1 MKGKSTLIKNREYF
15 QTKVYVEP
23 FLEKMSALT
32 DNFVINV
39 KMPDQITRTQDE
51 QDITFNRVW
60 IQAVMPPEHTIDRH
74 DEVIGFLYGLDA
86 KKPVVKFYRGYLNQ
100 ACTNLCVFNPQ
111 WLNVQELVAGDPIN
125 YRPIKDLLESTSN
138 FENTLKKMK
147 ETTLNRDDQ
156 KLYLG
161 NWVDN
166 TLRENQDYGFGKV
179 KIAVSTPIDAYKQLF
194 IDEDSQYF
202 VPEGIDPTLFNV
214 YNSFTQ
220 IITDDKKD
228 IMNKYEKTLI
238 IGKIL
243 GVVS

>member
-1 MKGKSTLIKNREYF
+1 
-15 QTKVYVEP
+15 
-23 FLEKMSALT
+23 
-32 DNFVINV
+32 
-39 KMPDQITRTQDE
+39 
-51 QDITFNRVW
+51 
-60 IQAVMPPEHTIDRH
+60 
-74 DEVIGFLYGLDA
+74 
-86 KKPVVKFYRGYLNQ
+86 
-100 ACTNLCVFNPQ
+100 
-111 WLNVQELVAGDPIN
+111 
-125 YRPIKDLLESTSN
+125 
-138 FENTLKKMK
+138 MK

-194 IDEDSQYF
+194 IDKDSQYF

-228 IMNKYEKTLI
+228 IMNKFEKTMI
-238 IGKIL
+238 INRIL
-243 GVVS
+243 NVGENYNFN